1 MPSSI
6 VRSFLQRSRT
16 GSHIVPSVGMI
27 LALVV
32 IPASANTTE
41 SGEFDFSTS
50 NTTYAITAY
59 NTNTTSGSTGVL
71 GVNYSPSG
79 KGLYGYAADT
89 NTSDAPSFGVAG
101 ISQNGYG
108 VYGSSYAAGVTAI
121 YGENE
126 SAGTGVQGDSA
137 SGNGVVGIGNANG
150 VYGSTLSASNTTA
163 YAGVYGMDSSTGTG
177 GGTGVYGQTSGN
189 YGVEGFATG
198 SGNAIA
204 AHSSSGSAGF
214 VGNSFGDG
222 FLAYGVGVGA
232 SGAYAAASHSANV
245 IEGDRYNA
253 GGAVYAPE
261 FYVQGSTANNSTH
274 AAANGADVQIS
285 GDLYVHGTVYTDCT
299 AFPEAHPTTDCG
311 TTIGTTM
318 ASRTLGGSS
327 LATYASKQS
336 IPTIEDTGS
345 AVLTAGAAIVRIDPA
360 FASTLEPT
368 ANYHV
373 FLTPNGDSRGLYVA
387 QKTLAGFVV
396 RENRAGRSTLA
407 FDYRIVA
414 TPLGTASARRF
425 ARIVQPQTTAQRTGE
440 RPGLLAARARLYQ
453 RLRSASPGPLMMRRP
468 KIAPPPA
475 RPQLHSHLSSQPAS
489 SSGSL

>member
-1 MPSSI
+1 MASSRRQPFFSHRRIRLGVIPSI
-6 VRSFLQRSRT
+6 
-16 GSHIVPSVGMI
+16 GMV

-59 NTNTTSGSTGVL
+59 NTNTASGSTGVL
-71 GVNYSPSG
+71 GVNYSPGG

-89 NTSDAPSFGVAG
+89 NISDAPSFGVAG

-150 VYGSTLSASNTTA
+150 VYGSTLSASNSTS

-177 GGTGVYGQTSGN
+177 GGTGGTGVYGQTSGN

-198 SGNAIA
+198 TGTAVAGIN
-204 AHSSSGSAGF
+204 HSSAAAGF
-214 VGNSFGDG
+214 VASGTGDG
-222 FLAYGVGVGA
+222 IQGYGVG
-232 SGAYAAASHSANV
+232 SGAAGVFAASYAGANV
-245 IEGDRYNA
+245 MEGDVYNLGTSSLVPA
-253 GGAVYAPE
+253 

-285 GDLYVHGTVYTDCT
+285 GDLYVHGAVYTDCT
-299 AFPEAHPTTDCG
+299 TFPETTPSTDCG
-311 TTIGTTM
+311 AHTGAVPAATTTT
-318 ASRTLGGSS
+318 SGEQVT
-327 LATYASKQS
+327 TYTEKQS
-336 IPTIEDTGS
+336 LPTIEDVGS
-345 AVLTAGAAIVRIDPA
+345 ASLTNGVGVVRIDPA
-360 FASTLEPT
+360 FASTIEPNT
-368 ANYHV
+368 SYHV
-373 FLTPNGDSRGLYVA
+373 FLTPNADSRGLYIA
-387 QKTLAGFVV
+387 QKTPSGFIV
-396 RENRAGRSTLA
+396 RENEGGRSTLA

-414 TPLGTASARRF
+414 TPLGTSRS
-425 ARIVQPQTTAQRTGE
+425 QRLSVI
-440 RPGLLAARARLYQ
+440 RSDRAAVVPGPAPRSLAAAREREY
-453 RLRSASPGPLMMRRP
+453 RMLRHVSPGPLMTRHV
-468 KIAPPPA
+468 KLAPPPA
-475 RPQLHSHLSSQPAS
+475 QAQLKLHL
-489 SSGSL
+489 